1 MIKVTYKNDGI
12 LVELANISDVE
23 SNYPYTVNF
32 RKHVSG
38 EIQWSTKISDFSYAT
53 FPNIEMFDVEITD
66 SRNIPVYTKRWDVME
81 HGTYFYKTMWMYCK
95 SLISKGILPKG
106 LVIGTHDGEFG
117 EWVPCVLNKLS
128 KVVLVEASQKQFE
141 KLFENYH
148 KNELVTF
155 VNQLITPEGGEV
167 EFFEGGEGY
176 TNSVVESVIRHWETE
191 EIQSTKRQSI
201 NINTLINNHFQG
213 GFDWLHLDVEGL
225 DDKLIMG
232 IEDQKMIPNLVI
244 FEDYNLINERKT
256 LIYEYFKNLGYKNHS
271 EGGICMSIKLN

>member
-232 IEDQKMIPNLVI
+232 IEDKKMIPNLVI
-244 FEDYNLINERKT
+244 FEDYNLSNERKT

>member
-1 MIKVTYKNDGI
+1 MVI
-12 LVELANISDVE
+12 VE
-23 SNYPYTVNF
+23 T
-32 RKHVSG
+32 
-38 EIQWSTKISDFSYAT
+38 
-53 FPNIEMFDVEITD
+53 
-66 SRNIPVYTKRWDVME
+66 
-81 HGTYFYKTMWMYCK
+81 
-95 SLISKGILPKG
+95 
-106 LVIGTHDGEFG
+106 
-117 EWVPCVLNKLS
+117 
-128 KVVLVEASQKQFE
+128 SQKQLE

-213 GFDWLHLDVEGL
+213 GFDWLHLDVERL

-232 IEDQKMIPNLVI
+232 IEDKKIIPNLVI
-244 FEDYNLINERKT
+244 FEDYNLSNERKT

>member
-232 IEDQKMIPNLVI
+232 IEDKKMIPNLVI

>member
-12 LVELANISDVE
+12 LVELANISDFG

-232 IEDQKMIPNLVI
+232 IEDKKIIPNLVI
-244 FEDYNLINERKT
+244 FEDYNLSNERKT